1 MSQRVKALM
10 NKSDKRWLLRWQ
22 DDGSDLLQA
31 RLFKMSRM
39 KRDRAS
45 EWEREKRKGNKRETN
60 VRLLI
65 LNVLPPVQ

>member
-45 EWEREKRKGNKRETN
+45 EWERERREKGTN
-60 VRLLI
+60 EKLMSAY
-65 LNVLPPVQ
+65 